1 MPAIFSSQDSAT
13 IGMLRAM
20 LIDEGIP
27 CEVRNEASH
36 ALLGEVAFAGLVVP
50 EIWVIH
56 ERDRE
61 RAKELVF
68 AFLNAP
74 ATGSAT
80 RPKSSGW
87 TRPGPPPP
95 APRGSSGPTEASGT
109 WRPSR

>member
-74 ATGSAT
+74 ATGSAAD
-80 RPKSSGW
+80 W
-87 TRPGPPPP
+87 TCASCGEHVEGIFGECWKCGAPAPP
-95 APRGSSGPTEASGT
+95 AHPG
-109 WRPSR
+109 